1 MYFTNENNL
10 LLPAVTRACARYS
23 VDSQQQ
29 ESDMINTLAQV
40 LEVSSAHGFTLIAYY
55 DDIKQPDY
63 KGKDA
68 AKAREALEACDEMRL
83 GIYDPDGKFM
93 GNFFIV
99 NEFEGDPEEQL
110 ADYTIATEFRTL
122 FEGAAA

>member
-1 MYFTNENNL
+1 MHFLNENNL
-10 LLPAVTRACARYS
+10 LLPAVTRVCSRYS

-29 ESDMINTLAQV
+29 ESSMITTLAQV
-40 LEVSSAHGFTLIAYY
+40 LDVCTANELTLIAYY
-55 DDIKQPDY
+55 DDINEPDY

-83 GIYDPDGKFM
+83 GVYDAAGKFL

-99 NEFEGDPEEQL
+99 NEFEGDPEEQV
-110 ADYTIATEFRTL
+110 ADYTVSTEFTAL
-122 FEGAAA
+122 IEGAAA